1 MKNERE
7 TTLEPTEQ
15 INNGMSLTSLAAP
28 SAAESM
34 FERNS
39 RFGTAEPTLRSQL
52 HNRETQT
59 KSTIDKR
66 PSRCQQQLKGKLNT
80 SLAFIS

>member
-39 RFGTAEPTLRSQL
+39 QFGTAEPTLRSQL

-59 KSTIDKR
+59 NR
-66 PSRCQQQLKGKLNT
+66 PSTNVPQGVNNNSKV
-80 SLAFIS
+80 S